1 MFWVSS
7 LISAQTLH
15 FIFFG
20 DTNDEK
26 NGKEVM
32 LSYNYFKNDFL
43 GAIRE
48 NTNLKIK

>member
-1 MFWVSS
+1 MFWVSGI
-7 LISAQTLH
+7 LSAQTLH

-20 DTNDEK
+20 DTDDER

-43 GAIRE
+43 TEIRE
-48 NTNLKIK
+48 NTSLNG